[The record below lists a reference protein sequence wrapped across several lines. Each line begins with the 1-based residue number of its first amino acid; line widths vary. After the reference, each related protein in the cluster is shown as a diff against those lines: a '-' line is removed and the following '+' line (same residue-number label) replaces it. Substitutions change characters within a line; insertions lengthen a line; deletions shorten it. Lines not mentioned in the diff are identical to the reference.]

1 MVSCSRLV
9 DKSMSYTLVDH
20 NNNKI
25 ALERGD
31 KVKDWGVQ
39 FDEKLSFSEHIQD
52 NSLYDALYN

>member
-1 MVSCSRLV
+1 
-9 DKSMSYTLVDH
+9 MSYTLVDH

-31 KVKDWGVQ
+31 KVKDLGVQ